1 MLSNRHARE
10 RLLEGFLLRLAASPD
25 ADAFALRGGMLVR
38 EWHARRPI
46 RDADLVCS
54 LPWHPREM
62 RKRLGAVLANRN
74 VADGVVFDADRF
86 RVDTLRP
93 KTSLKLFAAGEVDG
107 ERAEMGVDFTFH
119 LDVWPAATRGV
130 MSVAR
135 GAAQLWM
142 CPHELVV
149 GTKLRVIAELG
160 PREWRPKDLGD
171 IWLALRRFPPAR
183 SFAVLGEA
191 IERCFAA
198 TGYDVTTLLDRS
210 WWRDRRAEMR
220 WGPYVASHD
229 LVPSDLSAVIAE
241 VRAQL
246 SPLARQP

>member
-10 RLLEGFLLRLAASPD
+10 RLLEGFLLRLAASRD

-38 EWHARRPI
+38 TWNARRPI

-54 LPWHPREM
+54 LPWRPRAM
-62 RKRLGAVLANRN
+62 RTLLGAVLANREI
-74 VADGVVFDADRF
+74 ADGVVFDADRF

-93 KTSLKLFAAGEVDG
+93 QSSLKLFAAGEVDG
-107 ERAEMGVDFTFH
+107 ELAEMTVDFTFD
-119 LDVWPAATRGV
+119 LDVWPASTRGV

-142 CPHELVV
+142 CPHELVI

-160 PREWRPKDLGD
+160 PRQWRPKDLGD

-183 SFAVLGEA
+183 SFGVLGEA
-191 IERCFAA
+191 IERCFA
-198 TGYDVTTLLDRS
+198 GSGHDVTTLLDRP
-210 WWRDRRAEMR
+210 WWHERRAQMR
-220 WGPYVASHD
+220 WGRYHD
-229 LVPSDLSAVIAE
+229 MELAAVIAE